1 MVLELQRISLLWD
14 ELWIGTI
21 QQYGAEINRRVKK
34 MEDEVKRLN
43 VNQNLSEAEKKS
55 LAKEKYNIV
64 FKPLLYVFEK
74 VRVVGTRQYL
84 SGSGGGVEVECW
96 STDAEDSDSIPGIN
110 RGFISVF
117 FSPIFASVS
126 THSPRTFLFFC
137 LSLTVSKVNRWI
149 LLMSSL
155 FHNVQSV

>member
-43 VNQNLSEAEKKS
+43 VNQSLSEVEKKS

-74 VRVVGTRQYL
+74 VDV
-84 SGSGGGVEVECW
+84 
-96 STDAEDSDSIPGIN
+96 
-110 RGFISVF
+110 
-117 FSPIFASVS
+117 
-126 THSPRTFLFFC
+126 
-137 LSLTVSKVNRWI
+137 I
-149 LLMSSL
+149 LRAFGLIL
-155 FHNVQSV
+155 GLKD

>member
-55 LAKEKYNIV
+55 LA
-64 FKPLLYVFEK
+64 
-74 VRVVGTRQYL
+74 
-84 SGSGGGVEVECW
+84 
-96 STDAEDSDSIPGIN
+96 
-110 RGFISVF
+110 
-117 FSPIFASVS
+117 
-126 THSPRTFLFFC
+126 
-137 LSLTVSKVNRWI
+137 
-149 LLMSSL
+149 
-155 FHNVQSV
+155 